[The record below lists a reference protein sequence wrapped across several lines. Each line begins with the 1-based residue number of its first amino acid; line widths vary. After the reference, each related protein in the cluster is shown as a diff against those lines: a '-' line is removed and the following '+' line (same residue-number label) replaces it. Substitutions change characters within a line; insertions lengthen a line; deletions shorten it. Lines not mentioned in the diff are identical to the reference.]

1 MTLGARPDSTAPS
14 PESSARSPRTTITL
28 GVGTGK
34 NSCRH
39 PAQVVDVDHPYA
51 QLVRGVLLAEL
62 GHVPAAIAALETA
75 AEKTD
80 NPHEREEIARRLATL
95 RTAATAKGG

>member
-1 MTLGARPDSTAPS
+1 
-14 PESSARSPRTTITL
+14 
-28 GVGTGK
+28 
-34 NSCRH
+34 
-39 PAQVVDVDHPYA
+39 
-51 QLVRGVLLAEL
+51 VRGVLLAEL